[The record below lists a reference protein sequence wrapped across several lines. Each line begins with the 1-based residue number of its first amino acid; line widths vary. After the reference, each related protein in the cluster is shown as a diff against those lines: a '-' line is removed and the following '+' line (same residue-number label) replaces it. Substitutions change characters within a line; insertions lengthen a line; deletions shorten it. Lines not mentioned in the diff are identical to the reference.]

1 MRKSATLIELIFT
14 IIIIGLAMVSIPV
27 VLSQAMKSSE
37 FSLNQEA
44 LLAGATKIGNI
55 LTYEWDENSTTTQV
69 IKYVLDVTDGDSEL
83 NRYPNINSTRRIGHF
98 LGKYRRAFNTNQTF
112 ASSVLGQEATDNL
125 PDDIDDFNGQISTLT
140 SVSQSE
146 SDYVKDFTLKT
157 KVVYVNDDTDY
168 LQNSIVF
175 DFPITEVNSSTNIKM
190 IEVTITD
197 NQTNS
202 VIAVFRSY
210 ASNIG
215 TTNLLSRT
223 F

>member
-83 NRYPNINSTRRIGHF
+83 NRYPDVNSSRRIGHF
-98 LGKYRRAFNTNQTF
+98 KGQYRRAFDTNQTF
-112 ASSVLGQEATDNL
+112 ATLLLGEEATDTTPN
-125 PDDIDDFNGQISTLT
+125 DIDDFNNKISTLT
-140 SVSQSE
+140 TISQTA

-157 KVVYVNDDTDY
+157 KVVYVNDDAYYTN
-168 LQNSIVF
+168 NSITF
-175 DFPITEVNSSTNIKM
+175 DFSTAQKSGSTNIKM

-197 NQTNS
+197 NQTGE

-215 TTNLLSRT
+215 ATNLLSRT